1 MEANQGKGFQYM
13 DATET
18 QPKIALA
25 LGSGSARGWAHVG
38 VIKALRRLGVEPDIV
53 TGTSVGAIAGAIYG
67 LGALA
72 PFERWL
78 LKLSRGDIFALM
90 DIRLSGGGFVRGNRL
105 LETFHSHFGEPRFS
119 DLKLPFAAVATDLET
134 GHEVWLREGPVA
146 EAIRASISL
155 PGLFAPMYY
164 NGRWL
169 VDGGLVN
176 PVPVSLARALGA
188 HRVIAV
194 SLNEGI
200 VGRSFRRGHGG
211 LGSPQGDPH
220 WLDRVMAN
228 MRDHAPWLPLGP
240 REGDREDSPGLMQSL
255 ASSLHIMQDRITRSR
270 MAGDPPDLVIAPRLD
285 HIGLLEFDRAREAI
299 AEGEASV
306 HRLSAAIE
314 ELL

>member
-1 MEANQGKGFQYM
+1 MEPSE
-13 DATET
+13 TE
-18 QPKIALA
+18 PKIALA
-25 LGSGSARGWAHVG
+25 LGSGSARGWAHIG
-38 VIKALRRLGVEPDIV
+38 VIKALRRHGVEPDIV
-53 TGTSVGAIAGAIYG
+53 PGTAVGAIVGAIHA

-78 LKLSRGDIFALM
+78 LKFNRADIFGHM

-105 LETFHSHFGEPRFS
+105 LETFRSHFGEPRFS

-134 GHEVWLREGPVA
+134 GHEVWLQEGPVG

-155 PGLFAPMYY
+155 PGLFAPVYC
-164 NGRWL
+164 NGHWL

-200 VGRSFRRGHGG
+200 VGRSFRRQSGG
-211 LGSPQGDPH
+211 LATSAGDPT
-220 WLDRVMAN
+220 WFDGLMAN
-228 MRDHAPWLPLGP
+228 MRTHAPWLHLPGL
-240 REGDREDSPGLMQSL
+240 EGDPEDRDSPGLMQVL

-299 AEGEASV
+299 AEGEACV
-306 HRLSAAIE
+306 HRLSSALEGIR
-314 ELL
+314 